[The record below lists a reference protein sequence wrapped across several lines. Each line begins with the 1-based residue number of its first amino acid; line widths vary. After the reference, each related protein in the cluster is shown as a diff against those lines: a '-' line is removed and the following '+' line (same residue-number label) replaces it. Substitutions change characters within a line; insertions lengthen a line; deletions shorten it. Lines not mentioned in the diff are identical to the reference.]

1 MIVKFSKCKRHENF
15 SNSVT
20 WDNKSMEKGL
30 ESHPV
35 QKLYIKNATELNNY
49 RKMSKLRAYWDSL
62 SLFGK
67 IVMAIALLI
76 FVIVAGAEHLIA
88 RMTGTTYNEVN
99 IIVYYLVIPLSWT
112 LMLDYI
118 TRMPFLTPMFLSAW
132 IIFIWKDKMKFRN
145 RCDWAFKKSVVFL
158 LWFKKIGWNYVV
170 SSVIICVVIPI
181 LVYIELIY
189 AIINLN

>member
-1 MIVKFSKCKRHENF
+1 MWSLFKSYW
-15 SNSVT
+15 NS
-20 WDNKSMEKGL
+20 S
-30 ESHPV
+30 
-35 QKLYIKNATELNNY
+35 
-49 RKMSKLRAYWDSL
+49 

-67 IVMAIALLI
+67 IVMTIAIPI
-76 FVIVAGAEHLIA
+76 FAIVAGAELLIA
-88 RMTGTTYNEVN
+88 KLSGTTYNEVN

>member
-1 MIVKFSKCKRHENF
+1 
-15 SNSVT
+15 
-20 WDNKSMEKGL
+20 MEKGL

-76 FVIVAGAEHLIA
+76 FVIVAGIEHLIA
-88 RMTGTTYNEVN
+88 RMTGATYNEVN
-99 IIVYYLVIPLSWT
+99 IIVYYLIIPLSWT

-132 IIFIWKDKMKFRN
+132 IIFIWKDKMSFRN
-145 RCDWAFKKSVVFL
+145 RCDWAFKKSVDFL